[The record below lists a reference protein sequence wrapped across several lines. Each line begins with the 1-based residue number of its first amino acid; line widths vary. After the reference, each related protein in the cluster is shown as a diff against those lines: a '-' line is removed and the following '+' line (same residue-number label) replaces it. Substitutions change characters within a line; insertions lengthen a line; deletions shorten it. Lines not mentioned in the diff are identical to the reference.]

1 MILAL
6 ILFIITYLL
15 MMIFSTKREIIVIIS
30 SILFTLLG
38 IINFKEAITAIN
50 YDALLIIIGTM
61 GIVGFFIES
70 KMPCL
75 MADYLLTKVTDTKWA
90 IVVLAMLAGI
100 VSAFVD
106 NVATVL
112 MVAPIGLAI
121 CKKLNISPVN
131 ALIAISVS
139 SNLQG
144 AATLIG
150 DTTSIILGSYANMN
164 FVEFF
169 FVEGKPSI
177 FFAVELGAIVTIPV
191 MLFLFRKYKT
201 KIPKGEIT
209 KISDYITRVNIIL
222 FNPDDLKLIKDTPS
236 TRRKMLNIEIS
247 GINSEYLQLLTNYN
261 KILKQRN
268 AYLKALSKKKKLETP
283 FLNILTEQL
292 VDVGLKIM
300 WIREDFINNINSY
313 ISDIYYKITHKGSLK
328 VLYKS
333 EFKGKNKEEIMKMF
347 KKNISREIFLGKTL
361 FGIQHDDLEFK
372 INEEVVKEFSSVGE
386 QKNSIISF
394 KLAEIKNIEIKLH
407 KKPILILDDLFSEL
421 DREKI
426 NNILNLIDTDLQ
438 TFITT
443 TEISNVDK
451 KLLETSKIFHVI
463 DGKVE
468 EE

>member
-75 MADYLLTKVTDTKWA
+75 MADYLLKKVTDTKWA

-177 FFAVELGAIVTIPV
+177 FFAVEPGAIVTIPV

-209 KISDYITRVNIIL
+209 KISDYFPTILIIL
-222 FNPDDLKLIKDTPS
+222 NIVLLI
-236 TRRKMLNIEIS
+236 
-247 GINSEYLQLLTNYN
+247 INS
-261 KILKQRN
+261 
-268 AYLKALSKKKKLETP
+268 
-283 FLNILTEQL
+283 FLPT
-292 VDVGLKIM
+292 
-300 WIREDFINNINSY
+300 
-313 ISDIYYKITHKGSLK
+313 
-328 VLYKS
+328 
-333 EFKGKNKEEIMKMF
+333 
-347 KKNISREIFLGKTL
+347 
-361 FGIQHDDLEFK
+361 
-372 INEEVVKEFSSVGE
+372 
-386 QKNSIISF
+386 NSIITNGVICIALYIIGIIYYIIRKRNF
-394 KLAEIKNIEIKLH
+394 KIIKNSLKAIDLKTIIMLAGIFVVIAGITKAGLIQQLSNIFIKIG
-407 KKPILILDDLFSEL
+407 K
-421 DREKI
+421 
-426 NNILNLIDTDLQ
+426 NNIFIIYTVITFGSVFLSSFIDNIPYVATMLPVVSQIATTANAPIYLLYFGLLSGATLGGNLTPIGASAN
-438 TFITT
+438 ITT
-443 TEISNVDK
+443 IAILKKEGYNV
-451 KLLETSKIFHVI
+451 KLKDYFKIGIPFTLAAVI
-463 DGKVE
+463 TGYLYIWFVWGE
-468 EE
+468 

>member
-191 MLFLFRKYKT
+191 MLYLFRKYKT

-209 KISDYITRVNIIL
+209 KISDYFPTILIIL
-222 FNPDDLKLIKDTPS
+222 NIVLLI
-236 TRRKMLNIEIS
+236 
-247 GINSEYLQLLTNYN
+247 INS
-261 KILKQRN
+261 
-268 AYLKALSKKKKLETP
+268 
-283 FLNILTEQL
+283 FLPT
-292 VDVGLKIM
+292 
-300 WIREDFINNINSY
+300 
-313 ISDIYYKITHKGSLK
+313 
-328 VLYKS
+328 
-333 EFKGKNKEEIMKMF
+333 
-347 KKNISREIFLGKTL
+347 
-361 FGIQHDDLEFK
+361 
-372 INEEVVKEFSSVGE
+372 
-386 QKNSIISF
+386 NSIITNGVICIALYIIGIIYYIIRKRNF
-394 KLAEIKNIEIKLH
+394 KIIKNSLKAIDLKTIIMLAGIFVVIAGITKAGLIQQLSNIFIKIG
-407 KKPILILDDLFSEL
+407 K
-421 DREKI
+421 
-426 NNILNLIDTDLQ
+426 NNIFIIYTVITFGSVFLSSFIDNIPYVATMLPVVSQIARTSNAPIYLLYFGLLSGATLGGNLTPIGASAN
-438 TFITT
+438 ITT
-443 TEISNVDK
+443 IAILKKEGYNV
-451 KLLETSKIFHVI
+451 KLKDYFKIGIPFTLAAVI
-463 DGKVE
+463 TGYLYIWFVWGE
-468 EE
+468 

>member
-38 IINFKEAITAIN
+38 IINFKEAIMAIN

-90 IVVLAMLAGI
+90 IVVLSMLAGI

-201 KIPKGEIT
+201 KIPKGGIT
-209 KISDYITRVNIIL
+209 KISDYFPTILIIL
-222 FNPDDLKLIKDTPS
+222 NIVLLI
-236 TRRKMLNIEIS
+236 
-247 GINSEYLQLLTNYN
+247 INS
-261 KILKQRN
+261 
-268 AYLKALSKKKKLETP
+268 
-283 FLNILTEQL
+283 FLPT
-292 VDVGLKIM
+292 
-300 WIREDFINNINSY
+300 
-313 ISDIYYKITHKGSLK
+313 
-328 VLYKS
+328 
-333 EFKGKNKEEIMKMF
+333 
-347 KKNISREIFLGKTL
+347 
-361 FGIQHDDLEFK
+361 
-372 INEEVVKEFSSVGE
+372 
-386 QKNSIISF
+386 NSIITNGVICIALYIIGIIYYIIRKRNF
-394 KLAEIKNIEIKLH
+394 KIIKNSLKAIDLKTIIMLAGIFVVIAGITKAGLIQQLSNIFIKIG
-407 KKPILILDDLFSEL
+407 K
-421 DREKI
+421 
-426 NNILNLIDTDLQ
+426 NNIFIIYTVITFGSVFLSSFIDNIPYVATMLPVVSQIATTANAPIYLLYFGLLSGATLGGNLTPIGASAN
-438 TFITT
+438 ITT
-443 TEISNVDK
+443 IAILKKEGYNV
-451 KLLETSKIFHVI
+451 KLKDYFKIGIPFTLAAVI
-463 DGKVE
+463 TGYLYIWFVWGK
-468 EE
+468 

>member
-75 MADYLLTKVTDTKWA
+75 MADYLLKKVTDTKWA

-112 MVAPIGLAI
+112 MVAPIGVAI

-209 KISDYITRVNIIL
+209 KISDYFPTILIIL
-222 FNPDDLKLIKDTPS
+222 NIVLLI
-236 TRRKMLNIEIS
+236 
-247 GINSEYLQLLTNYN
+247 INS
-261 KILKQRN
+261 
-268 AYLKALSKKKKLETP
+268 
-283 FLNILTEQL
+283 FLPT
-292 VDVGLKIM
+292 
-300 WIREDFINNINSY
+300 
-313 ISDIYYKITHKGSLK
+313 
-328 VLYKS
+328 
-333 EFKGKNKEEIMKMF
+333 
-347 KKNISREIFLGKTL
+347 
-361 FGIQHDDLEFK
+361 
-372 INEEVVKEFSSVGE
+372 
-386 QKNSIISF
+386 NSIITNGVICIALYIIGIIYYIIRKRNF
-394 KLAEIKNIEIKLH
+394 KIIKNSLKAIDLKTIIMLAGIFVVIAGITKAGLIQQLSNIFIKIG
-407 KKPILILDDLFSEL
+407 K
-421 DREKI
+421 
-426 NNILNLIDTDLQ
+426 NNIFIIYTVITFGSVFLSSFIDNIPYVATMLPVVSQIATTANAPIYLLYFGLLSGATLGGNLTPIGASAN
-438 TFITT
+438 ITT
-443 TEISNVDK
+443 IAILKKEGYNV
-451 KLLETSKIFHVI
+451 KLKDYFKIGIPFTLAAVI
-463 DGKVE
+463 TGYLYIWFVWGE
-468 EE
+468 

>member
-75 MADYLLTKVTDTKWA
+75 MADYLLTKVNDTKWA

-164 FVEFF
+164 FVKFF

-209 KISDYITRVNIIL
+209 KISDYFPTILIIL
-222 FNPDDLKLIKDTPS
+222 NIVLLI
-236 TRRKMLNIEIS
+236 
-247 GINSEYLQLLTNYN
+247 INS
-261 KILKQRN
+261 
-268 AYLKALSKKKKLETP
+268 
-283 FLNILTEQL
+283 FLPT
-292 VDVGLKIM
+292 
-300 WIREDFINNINSY
+300 
-313 ISDIYYKITHKGSLK
+313 
-328 VLYKS
+328 
-333 EFKGKNKEEIMKMF
+333 
-347 KKNISREIFLGKTL
+347 
-361 FGIQHDDLEFK
+361 
-372 INEEVVKEFSSVGE
+372 
-386 QKNSIISF
+386 NSIITNGVVCIALYIIGIIYYIIRKRNF
-394 KLAEIKNIEIKLH
+394 KIIKNSLKAIDLKTIIMLAGIFVVIAGITKAGLIQQLSNIFIKIG
-407 KKPILILDDLFSEL
+407 K
-421 DREKI
+421 
-426 NNILNLIDTDLQ
+426 NNIFIIYTVITFGSVFLSSFIDNIPYVATMLPVVSQIATTANAPIYLLYFGLLSGATLGGNLTPIGAYAN
-438 TFITT
+438 ITT
-443 TEISNVDK
+443 IAILKKEGYNV
-451 KLLETSKIFHVI
+451 KLKDYFKIGIPFTLAAVI
-463 DGKVE
+463 TGYLYIWFVWGK
-468 EE
+468 

>member
-164 FVEFF
+164 FVKFF

-209 KISDYITRVNIIL
+209 KISDYFPTILIIL
-222 FNPDDLKLIKDTPS
+222 NIVLLI
-236 TRRKMLNIEIS
+236 
-247 GINSEYLQLLTNYN
+247 INS
-261 KILKQRN
+261 
-268 AYLKALSKKKKLETP
+268 
-283 FLNILTEQL
+283 FLPT
-292 VDVGLKIM
+292 
-300 WIREDFINNINSY
+300 
-313 ISDIYYKITHKGSLK
+313 
-328 VLYKS
+328 
-333 EFKGKNKEEIMKMF
+333 
-347 KKNISREIFLGKTL
+347 
-361 FGIQHDDLEFK
+361 
-372 INEEVVKEFSSVGE
+372 
-386 QKNSIISF
+386 NSIITNGVICIALYIIGIIYYIIRKRNF
-394 KLAEIKNIEIKLH
+394 KIIKNSLKAIDLKTIMMLAGIFVVIAGITKAGLIQQLSNIFIKIG
-407 KKPILILDDLFSEL
+407 K
-421 DREKI
+421 
-426 NNILNLIDTDLQ
+426 NNIFIIYTVITFGSVFMSSFIDNIPYVATMLPVVSQIATTANAPIYLLYFGLLSGATLGGNLTPIGASAN
-438 TFITT
+438 ITT
-443 TEISNVDK
+443 IAILKKEGYNV
-451 KLLETSKIFHVI
+451 KLKDYFKIGIPFTLAAVI
-463 DGKVE
+463 TGYLYIWFVWGE
-468 EE
+468 

>member
-100 VSAFVD
+100 VSAFVE

-209 KISDYITRVNIIL
+209 KISDYFPTILIIL
-222 FNPDDLKLIKDTPS
+222 NIVLLI
-236 TRRKMLNIEIS
+236 
-247 GINSEYLQLLTNYN
+247 INS
-261 KILKQRN
+261 
-268 AYLKALSKKKKLETP
+268 
-283 FLNILTEQL
+283 FLPT
-292 VDVGLKIM
+292 
-300 WIREDFINNINSY
+300 
-313 ISDIYYKITHKGSLK
+313 
-328 VLYKS
+328 
-333 EFKGKNKEEIMKMF
+333 
-347 KKNISREIFLGKTL
+347 
-361 FGIQHDDLEFK
+361 
-372 INEEVVKEFSSVGE
+372 
-386 QKNSIISF
+386 NSIITNGVICIALYIIGIIYYIIRKRNF
-394 KLAEIKNIEIKLH
+394 KIIKNSLKAIDLKTIIMLAGIFVVIAGITKAGLIQQLSNIFIKIG
-407 KKPILILDDLFSEL
+407 K
-421 DREKI
+421 
-426 NNILNLIDTDLQ
+426 NNIFIIYTVITFGSVFLSSFIDNIPYVATMLPVVSQIATTANAPIYLLYFGLLSGATLGGNLTPIGASAN
-438 TFITT
+438 ITT
-443 TEISNVDK
+443 IAILKKEGYNV
-451 KLLETSKIFHVI
+451 KLKDYFKIGIPFTLAAVI
-463 DGKVE
+463 TGYLYIWFVWGE
-468 EE
+468 

>member
-90 IVVLAMLAGI
+90 IVVLTMLAGI

-209 KISDYITRVNIIL
+209 KISDYFPTILIIL
-222 FNPDDLKLIKDTPS
+222 NIVLLI
-236 TRRKMLNIEIS
+236 
-247 GINSEYLQLLTNYN
+247 INS
-261 KILKQRN
+261 
-268 AYLKALSKKKKLETP
+268 
-283 FLNILTEQL
+283 FLPT
-292 VDVGLKIM
+292 
-300 WIREDFINNINSY
+300 
-313 ISDIYYKITHKGSLK
+313 
-328 VLYKS
+328 
-333 EFKGKNKEEIMKMF
+333 
-347 KKNISREIFLGKTL
+347 
-361 FGIQHDDLEFK
+361 
-372 INEEVVKEFSSVGE
+372 
-386 QKNSIISF
+386 NSIITNGVVCIALYIIGIIYYIIRKRNF
-394 KLAEIKNIEIKLH
+394 KIIKNSLKAIDLKTIIMLAGIFVVIAGITKAGLIQQLSNIFIKIG
-407 KKPILILDDLFSEL
+407 K
-421 DREKI
+421 
-426 NNILNLIDTDLQ
+426 NNIFIIYTVITFGSVFLSSFIDNIPYVATMLPVVSQIATTANAPIYLLYFGLLSGATLGGNLTPIGASAN
-438 TFITT
+438 ITT
-443 TEISNVDK
+443 IAILKKEGYNV
-451 KLLETSKIFHVI
+451 KLKDYFKIGIPFTLAAVI
-463 DGKVE
+463 TGYLYIWFVWGK
-468 EE
+468 

>member
-75 MADYLLTKVTDTKWA
+75 MADYLLTNVTDTKWA

-164 FVEFF
+164 FVKFF

-209 KISDYITRVNIIL
+209 KISDYFPTILIIL
-222 FNPDDLKLIKDTPS
+222 NIVLLI
-236 TRRKMLNIEIS
+236 
-247 GINSEYLQLLTNYN
+247 INS
-261 KILKQRN
+261 
-268 AYLKALSKKKKLETP
+268 
-283 FLNILTEQL
+283 FLPT
-292 VDVGLKIM
+292 
-300 WIREDFINNINSY
+300 
-313 ISDIYYKITHKGSLK
+313 
-328 VLYKS
+328 
-333 EFKGKNKEEIMKMF
+333 
-347 KKNISREIFLGKTL
+347 
-361 FGIQHDDLEFK
+361 
-372 INEEVVKEFSSVGE
+372 
-386 QKNSIISF
+386 NSIITNGVVCIALYIIGIIYYIIRKRNF
-394 KLAEIKNIEIKLH
+394 KIIKNSLKAIDLKTIIMLAGIFVVIAGITKAGLIQQLSNIFIKIG
-407 KKPILILDDLFSEL
+407 K
-421 DREKI
+421 
-426 NNILNLIDTDLQ
+426 NNIFIIYTVITFGSVFLSSFIDNIPYVATMLPVVSQIATTANAPIYLLYFGLLSGATLGGNLTPIGASAN
-438 TFITT
+438 ITT
-443 TEISNVDK
+443 IAILKKEGYNV
-451 KLLETSKIFHVI
+451 KLKDYFKIGIPFTLAAVI
-463 DGKVE
+463 TGYLYIWFVWGE
-468 EE
+468 

>member
-6 ILFIITYLL
+6 ILFIITYPL

-30 SILFTLLG
+30 SILFILLG

-75 MADYLLTKVTDTKWA
+75 MADYLLKKVTDTKWA

-209 KISDYITRVNIIL
+209 KISDYFPTILIIL
-222 FNPDDLKLIKDTPS
+222 NIVLLI
-236 TRRKMLNIEIS
+236 
-247 GINSEYLQLLTNYN
+247 INS
-261 KILKQRN
+261 
-268 AYLKALSKKKKLETP
+268 
-283 FLNILTEQL
+283 FLPT
-292 VDVGLKIM
+292 
-300 WIREDFINNINSY
+300 
-313 ISDIYYKITHKGSLK
+313 
-328 VLYKS
+328 
-333 EFKGKNKEEIMKMF
+333 
-347 KKNISREIFLGKTL
+347 
-361 FGIQHDDLEFK
+361 
-372 INEEVVKEFSSVGE
+372 
-386 QKNSIISF
+386 NSIITNGVICIALYIIGIIYYIIRKRNF
-394 KLAEIKNIEIKLH
+394 KIIKNSLKAIDLKTIIMLAGIFVVIAGITKAGLIQQLSNIFIKIG
-407 KKPILILDDLFSEL
+407 K
-421 DREKI
+421 
-426 NNILNLIDTDLQ
+426 NNIFIIYTVITFGSVFLSSFIDNIPYVATMLPVVSQ
-438 TFITT
+438 ITT
-443 TEISNVDK
+443 TANAPIYLLYFGLLSGATLGGNLTPIGASANITTIAILKKEGYNV
-451 KLLETSKIFHVI
+451 KLKDYFKIGIPFTLAAVI
-463 DGKVE
+463 TGYLYIWFVWGE
-468 EE
+468 

>member
-61 GIVGFFIES
+61 GMVGFFIES

-164 FVEFF
+164 FVKFF

-209 KISDYITRVNIIL
+209 KISDYFPTILIIL
-222 FNPDDLKLIKDTPS
+222 NIVLLI
-236 TRRKMLNIEIS
+236 
-247 GINSEYLQLLTNYN
+247 INS
-261 KILKQRN
+261 
-268 AYLKALSKKKKLETP
+268 
-283 FLNILTEQL
+283 FLPT
-292 VDVGLKIM
+292 
-300 WIREDFINNINSY
+300 
-313 ISDIYYKITHKGSLK
+313 
-328 VLYKS
+328 
-333 EFKGKNKEEIMKMF
+333 
-347 KKNISREIFLGKTL
+347 
-361 FGIQHDDLEFK
+361 
-372 INEEVVKEFSSVGE
+372 
-386 QKNSIISF
+386 NSIITNGVVCIALYIIGIIYYIIRKRNF
-394 KLAEIKNIEIKLH
+394 KIIKNSLKAIDLKTIIMLAGIFVVIAGITKAGLIQQLSNIFIKIG
-407 KKPILILDDLFSEL
+407 K
-421 DREKI
+421 
-426 NNILNLIDTDLQ
+426 NNIFIIYTVITFGSVFLSSFIDNIPYVATMLPVVSQIATTANAPIYLLYFGLLSGATLGGNLTPIGASAN
-438 TFITT
+438 ITT
-443 TEISNVDK
+443 IAILKKEGYNV
-451 KLLETSKIFHVI
+451 KLKDYFKIGIPFTLAAVI
-463 DGKVE
+463 TGYLYIWFVWGK
-468 EE
+468 

>member
-1 MILAL
+1 
-6 ILFIITYLL
+6 

-75 MADYLLTKVTDTKWA
+75 MADYLLKKVTDTKWA

-209 KISDYITRVNIIL
+209 KISDYFPTILIIL
-222 FNPDDLKLIKDTPS
+222 NIVLLI
-236 TRRKMLNIEIS
+236 
-247 GINSEYLQLLTNYN
+247 INS
-261 KILKQRN
+261 
-268 AYLKALSKKKKLETP
+268 
-283 FLNILTEQL
+283 FLPT
-292 VDVGLKIM
+292 
-300 WIREDFINNINSY
+300 
-313 ISDIYYKITHKGSLK
+313 
-328 VLYKS
+328 
-333 EFKGKNKEEIMKMF
+333 
-347 KKNISREIFLGKTL
+347 
-361 FGIQHDDLEFK
+361 
-372 INEEVVKEFSSVGE
+372 
-386 QKNSIISF
+386 NSIITNGVICIALYIIGIIYYIIRKRNF
-394 KLAEIKNIEIKLH
+394 KIIKNSLKAIDLKTIIMLAGIFVVIAGITKAGLIQQLSNIFIKIG
-407 KKPILILDDLFSEL
+407 K
-421 DREKI
+421 
-426 NNILNLIDTDLQ
+426 NNIFIIYTVITFGSVFLSSFIDNIPYVATMLPVVSQIATTANAPIYLLYFGLLLGATLGGNLTPIGASAN
-438 TFITT
+438 ITT
-443 TEISNVDK
+443 IAILKKEGYNV
-451 KLLETSKIFHVI
+451 KLKDYFKIGIPFTLAAVI
-463 DGKVE
+463 TGYLYIWFVWGE
-468 EE
+468 

>member
-6 ILFIITYLL
+6 ILFIITYPL

-75 MADYLLTKVTDTKWA
+75 MADYLLKKVTDTKWA

-209 KISDYITRVNIIL
+209 KISDYFPTILIIL
-222 FNPDDLKLIKDTPS
+222 NIVLLI
-236 TRRKMLNIEIS
+236 
-247 GINSEYLQLLTNYN
+247 INS
-261 KILKQRN
+261 
-268 AYLKALSKKKKLETP
+268 
-283 FLNILTEQL
+283 FLPT
-292 VDVGLKIM
+292 
-300 WIREDFINNINSY
+300 
-313 ISDIYYKITHKGSLK
+313 
-328 VLYKS
+328 
-333 EFKGKNKEEIMKMF
+333 
-347 KKNISREIFLGKTL
+347 
-361 FGIQHDDLEFK
+361 
-372 INEEVVKEFSSVGE
+372 
-386 QKNSIISF
+386 NSIITNGVICIALYIIGIIYYIIRKRNF
-394 KLAEIKNIEIKLH
+394 KIIKNSLKAIDLKTIIMLAGIFVVIAGITKAGLIQQLSNIFIKIG
-407 KKPILILDDLFSEL
+407 K
-421 DREKI
+421 
-426 NNILNLIDTDLQ
+426 NNIFIIYTVITFGSVFLSSFIDNIPYVATMLPVVSQIATTANAPIYLLYFGLLSGATLGGNLTPIGASAN
-438 TFITT
+438 ITT
-443 TEISNVDK
+443 IAILKKEGYNV
-451 KLLETSKIFHVI
+451 KLKDYFKIGIPFTLAAVI
-463 DGKVE
+463 TGYLYIWFVWGE
-468 EE
+468 